1 MTVLRIGFQL
11 LQHGIRE
18 LCVGDL
24 QNGRACAIL
33 RCNTIPGGIR
43 PPQLQVNLVFQ
54 HEGMGLPFCL
64 NQQSLA
70 FAGRRL
76 GFGLPQLN
84 ICRALKH
91 LYQSVLAV
99 LADTDNA
106 LFNRNQGF
114 LCLNLEQFT
123 IGQGFFHGHQYA
135 AIFQVD
141 SCFTALLC
149 AGSLQLYLR
158 IRFQMDVLI
167 AVCTQCKRAVRP
179 GTHAI
184 GAAQH
189 LAIGDILGGL
199 SLDKLCTADILRL
212 DDS

>member
-24 QNGRACAIL
+24 QNGRTCAIL

-70 FAGRRL
+70 FAGRCL

-141 SCFTALLC
+141 SCFAALLC

-158 IRFQMDVLI
+158 IRLQMDVLI
-167 AVCTQCKRAVRP
+167 AVC
-179 GTHAI
+179 I
-184 GAAQH
+184 
-189 LAIGDILGGL
+189 
-199 SLDKLCTADILRL
+199 
-212 DDS
+212 